1 MGKYVFVLI
10 IGEPSMAQPFGL
22 SMGTQT
28 TRSKENNTKTNI
40 WSGETRVDCECV
52 CGKIKCLDNIILGK
66 KYLAFVEF
74 TWQYLWRF
82 MCANMFISSFLPH
95 AMIAFCCTVN

>member
-40 WSGETRVDCECV
+40 WGGETRVDCECV
-52 CGKIKCLDNIILGK
+52 
-66 KYLAFVEF
+66 
-74 TWQYLWRF
+74 W
-82 MCANMFISSFLPH
+82 
-95 AMIAFCCTVN
+95 